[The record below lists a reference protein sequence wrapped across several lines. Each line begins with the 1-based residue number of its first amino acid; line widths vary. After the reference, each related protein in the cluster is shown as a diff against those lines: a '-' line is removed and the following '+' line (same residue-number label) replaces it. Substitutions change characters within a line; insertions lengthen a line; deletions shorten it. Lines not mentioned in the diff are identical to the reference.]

1 MNILAIIV
9 LSFIIIQSHYMVK
22 SSFFRVIIDE
32 NAQKNKVSIINKT
45 PTVAKNTIHDY
56 LKITNDVR
64 CINITV
70 NYLTSYLV
78 FITIVYFVT
87 SL

>member
-9 LSFIIIQSHYMVK
+9 LPFIIIQTHYMIK
-22 SSFFRVIIDE
+22 SSFFTVIIDE
-32 NAQKNKVSIINKT
+32 YSTKNKVSINSSIFPLKKKAINE
-45 PTVAKNTIHDY
+45 Y

-64 CINITV
+64 CINMTV
-70 NYLTSYLV
+70 NYLTAYIV
-78 FITIVYFVT
+78 FISIVYFVT